1 MILDI
6 KTKTKKDVKQK
17 IHEFFATNS
26 TLNGACRSI
35 IYVTFG
41 FFWQLLAKKNVI
53 TYYCLYQSSLNYY

>member
-35 IYVTFG
+35 IYVTLAFFG
-41 FFWQLLAKKNVI
+41 NFWPKKM
-53 TYYCLYQSSLNYY
+53 

>member
-41 FFWQLLAKKNVI
+41 FFLATFGQKNYVNLDRWKI
-53 TYYCLYQSSLNYY
+53 WDK